1 VPPSGTPARET
12 AALLKTLDGLEPN
25 AYGCSRGLACLADLD
40 ARGLS
45 YALGANAV
53 NRAMSLCANEDAAR
67 PEALFHRLAERGLA
81 DTASFQI
88 VAASRLSRGALP
100 EAAAATA
107 ELLAR
112 VERDG
117 RCPAKIAAQCR
128 TVLDACRSAGLDE
141 AAATAE
147 ARWEEL
153 RIRGLLSSLEPP
165 AAERTSGAIE
175 RTLAVLKPDALR
187 GGHEDAI
194 VDFVQTSWGMGAGDT
209 RRRFFREYAAFYA
222 SGEALAL
229 LLEREDAISHWRA
242 LLGPGDPS
250 VGRRSEPESVR
261 ARWGTN
267 KQANACHGA
276 DSPRAAARECAWFF
290 GEEWGELEEEDA

>member
-1 VPPSGTPARET
+1 MPLLLAVPPSGTPARET

-128 TVLDACRSAGLDE
+128 TVLDACRSAQS
-141 AAATAE
+141 AHVA
-147 ARWEEL
+147 
-153 RIRGLLSSLEPP
+153 PP
-165 AAERTSGAIE
+165 ADPGSNEQER
-175 RTLAVLKPDALR
+175 LAAHCK
-187 GGHEDAI
+187 
-194 VDFVQTSWGMGAGDT
+194 
-209 RRRFFREYAAFYA
+209 
-222 SGEALAL
+222 
-229 LLEREDAISHWRA
+229 
-242 LLGPGDPS
+242 
-250 VGRRSEPESVR
+250 
-261 ARWGTN
+261 
-267 KQANACHGA
+267 
-276 DSPRAAARECAWFF
+276 
-290 GEEWGELEEEDA
+290 EEEEHLRRVEPHFLEVLET